1 MVDPGADKGDEF
13 VATLVDHEAADLA
26 LVTLLAEAP
35 GREERYWVS
44 KILKEHFF

>member
-26 LVTLLAEAP
+26 LVTLLAETP
-35 GREERYWVS
+35 GSKETHSVS
-44 KILKEHFF
+44 NILNENFF